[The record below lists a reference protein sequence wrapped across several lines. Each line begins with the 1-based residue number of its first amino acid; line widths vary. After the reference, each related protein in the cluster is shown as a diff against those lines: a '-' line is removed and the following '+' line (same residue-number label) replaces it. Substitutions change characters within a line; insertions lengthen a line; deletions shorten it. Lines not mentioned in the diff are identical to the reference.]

1 VRADR
6 ERAWEEARDQLQ
18 SAIVQVREQ
27 VAPLLDSLT
36 EAQQAEL
43 TQRLEAMTVPADATF
58 ETGRSIEVIRVRTAQ
73 LPALIDE
80 LRAAIGRNQGKTVR
94 QIAARDLFSEPVRSE
109 DDLEALL
116 MRIREAAEEALK
128 DDEYFLLT

>member
-1 VRADR
+1 VSIPSDA
-6 ERAWEEARDQLQ
+6 
-18 SAIVQVREQ
+18 
-27 VAPLLDSLT
+27 T
-36 EAQQAEL
+36 
-43 TQRLEAMTVPADATF
+43 LEAGPGI
-58 ETGRSIEVIRVRTAQ
+58 ETIRVRTAQ

-94 QIAARDLFSEPVRSE
+94 RVAARDLFSEPVRSD
-109 DDLEALL
+109 DDLKTLL